1 MARADTMDEEML
13 TKMKEAGLHA
23 VKYGVES
30 AEQKLLDNVRKNL
43 NLKQAEHMIRLT
55 KSLGIKTHLAFT
67 FGLPGETEDTM
78 RRTIDYAIELNP
90 DTVQFS
96 IMTPYPGTEYY
107 KQLDVKGYIV
117 SKDWSDYD
125 GASKSVIRTEYLSGK
140 DLEKAKEEAF
150 RIWKRH
156 KRGRQSFITMPFDR
170 ELRMA
175 FKNNLKSKGLLPT
188 LSKTARYIFN
198 L

>member
-1 MARADTMDEEML
+1 MDEEML

-55 KSLGIKTHLAFT
+55 KSLGIKTHLTFT

-156 KRGRQSFITMPFDR
+156 KRRRQSFITMPFDR

-175 FKNNLKSKGLLPT
+175 FKNNLKCKGLLPT
-188 LSKTARYIFN
+188 LSKTVRYIFN
-198 L
+198 V